1 MKKTTPQP
9 STTNIELMARLTT
22 RNSTLWIQ
30 QMRGG
35 AQAGLELELDL
46 DSGSTRTWI
55 LTRTAWT
62 ATVPITIECDGGSHS
77 NK

>member
-1 MKKTTPQP
+1 MTPQP
-9 STTNIELMARLTT
+9 STTNIELMTRLTT
-22 RNSTLWIQ
+22 RNWTLRIQ

-35 AQAGLELELDL
+35 AQAGLELDLDL
-46 DSGSTRTWI
+46 GSTRTWI

-62 ATVPITIECDGGSHS
+62 ATVPITIECDGGNYS